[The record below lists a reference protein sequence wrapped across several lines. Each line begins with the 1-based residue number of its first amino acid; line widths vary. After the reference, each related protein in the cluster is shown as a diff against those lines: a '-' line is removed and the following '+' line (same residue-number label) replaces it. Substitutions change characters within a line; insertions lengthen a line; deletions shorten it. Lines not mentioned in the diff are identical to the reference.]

1 MPAPQPCAFGG
12 GAVWYPT
19 GMLRAVTLDYWNT
32 LFVDVRGAEREQR
45 REEILR
51 GELEPLGLRPPRT
64 ALVDALQ
71 SGFDFF
77 DRLWYHEHRTPLCY
91 EIVDAILGTLGV
103 LLPEDA
109 RDRVVT
115 AFEQLLLELPPDPM
129 PGAAYTL
136 PLLAERYRL
145 AVICDTGYSPGS
157 VLRELLARNDMLR
170 HFDYLYFS
178 NEHGASKPSRRA
190 FGFTLEQLGVRAA
203 EAVHVGDI
211 QRTDVAGAQ
220 AAGMSAVLF
229 VGSNNHDAA
238 RTTADLVVRHFDEL
252 PAALGGLTC
261 AGC

>member
-1 MPAPQPCAFGG
+1 
-12 GAVWYPT
+12 
-19 GMLRAVTLDYWNT
+19 MLRAVTLDYWNT

-51 GELEPLGLRPPRT
+51 TELQPLGPQPPRT
-64 ALVDALQ
+64 AIADALR

-77 DRLWYHEHRTPLCY
+77 DRLWYHEHRTPPCS
-91 EIVDAILGTLGV
+91 ETVDAILGTLGV
-103 LLPEDA
+103 PLPDQSRA
-109 RDRVVT
+109 RVIT

-129 PGAAYTL
+129 PGALYTL
-136 PLLAERYRL
+136 PQLAERYKL

-157 VLRELLARNDMLR
+157 VLRELLARNGMLPY
-170 HFDYLYFS
+170 FDYLYFS
-178 NEHGASKPSRRA
+178 NEHGASKPSKQA
-190 FGFTLEQLGVRAA
+190 FRYTLEQLGVRPA
-203 EAVHVGDI
+203 EAAHVGDI

-229 VGSNNHDAA
+229 VAANNRDAT

-252 PAALGGLTC
+252 PAALGGLIC

>member
-1 MPAPQPCAFGG
+1 
-12 GAVWYPT
+12 
-19 GMLRAVTLDYWNT
+19 MLRAVTFDYWNT

-51 GELEPLGLRPPRT
+51 GELELLGLRPPRT
-64 ALVDALQ
+64 ALADALQ

-91 EIVDAILGTLGV
+91 ETVDAILATLGV
-103 LLPEDA
+103 LLPDDA

-115 AFEQLLLELPPDPM
+115 AFERLLLELPPDPM
-129 PGAAYTL
+129 PGTAYTL

-178 NEHGASKPSRRA
+178 NEHGASKPSKRA
-190 FGFTLEQLGVRAA
+190 FVFTLEQLGVRPGEAA
-203 EAVHVGDI
+203 HVGDI

-220 AAGMSAVLF
+220 GAGMSAVLF
-229 VGSNNHDAA
+229 VGSNNRDAA

-252 PAALGGLTC
+252 PAALGGLIC